1 MGRILAI
8 DYGERRIGLAHTD
21 ELQLIAS
28 PLETVSSKEIITYLK
43 KYFSQE
49 NVESIVI
56 GEPKKLNNEPAL
68 ISRKI
73 QLFANKL
80 KKLFN
85 KPIHMVDERFT
96 SKIAHK
102 SMVMMN
108 AKKHQRQNKSLIDQI
123 SAVIILQSYLN
134 IKK

>member
-28 PLETVSSKEIITYLK
+28 PLETVSSKEIIVYLK

-49 NVESIVI
+49 NVDAIVI

-68 ISRKI
+68 ILKKI
-73 QLFANKL
+73 QLFADKL
-80 KKLFN
+80 NKLFN
-85 KPIHMVDERFT
+85 KPIHMIDERFT

-134 IKK
+134 RRK

>member
-8 DYGERRIGLAHTD
+8 DYGEKRIGLAHTD

-28 PLETVSSKEIITYLK
+28 PIATVSPNEIITYLN

-49 NVESIVI
+49 NVECIVI
-56 GEPKKLNNEPAL
+56 GDPKTLDDKPAL
-68 ISRKI
+68 ISKKI
-73 QLFANKL
+73 ILFANKL
-80 KKLFN
+80 KKLFK

-96 SKIAHK
+96 SKMAHK
-102 SMVMMN
+102 SLLMMR
-108 AKKHQRQNKSLIDQI
+108 AKKNKRKNKSLVDQI
-123 SAVIILQSYLN
+123 SAVIILQSFLN